1 MPPTSSP
8 VPRLSSVPS
17 AASTV
22 HTTAS
27 RSPLTTSHH
36 HRMKWRPPRPLLGD
50 AIATTSQHLAAD
62 RPTTSSRAAPRRSA
76 ILPASSSFPSN
87 PSGGE
92 EGNSKR
98 TNRTG
103 RERTRVKDAAA
114 IFASSSTLFCSVCC
128 LHRPHHRQPLTT
140 SPACVSAQGDG
151 RAATSSASGRCY
163 RHHIATTSPSTNN
176 QQQGS
181 ASTVC
186 HPARLVLFPVPSFR
200 WRGRETQKS
209 KQNRKRENQGEGCRR
224 HLRPF
229 FHSVFV
235 CGSCYSSP

>member
-8 VPRLSSVPS
+8 VPRLSSVS
-17 AASTV
+17 SDVFTV
-22 HTTAS
+22 HTIAS
-27 RSPLTTSHH
+27 RSLSHQVTPSPKGRAATPSASVRCHRHTSPP
-36 HRMKWRPPRPLLGD
+36 HRQQPAATGQRLDGLPSCPPRP
-50 AIATTSQHLAAD
+50 
-62 RPTTSSRAAPRRSA
+62 RPRS
-76 ILPASSSFPSN
+76 L

-98 TNRTG
+98 ANRTG

-114 IFASSSTLFCSVCC
+114 IFASSSTLFCSVYC
-128 LHRPHHRQPLTT
+128 LHRPHHRQPLTP
-140 SPACVSAQGDG
+140 SPACVSAQGAG